1 MLFRSEDAKL
11 YELYDPARKVYLQN
25 WSIGDAAMTMQ
36 NPYWVNYRNLRENK
50 KDRYMLSASLN
61 YKILDWL
68 TVSGRVSLDNAN
80 NDYTEK
86 FYASTNTQL
95 TEGSSRGLYGITKTS
110 DKQLYADFLVSINKN
125 FGEDWNL
132 SANIGGS
139 FTDVRSDLM
148 TVRGGI
154 ADGYALS
161 DR

>member
-1 MLFRSEDAKL
+1 
-11 YELYDPARKVYLQN
+11 
-25 WSIGDAAMTMQ
+25 MTMQ

-110 DKQLYADFLVSINKN
+110 DKQIVCRFFGKLSIRTLVK
-125 FGEDWNL
+125 
-132 SANIGGS
+132 
-139 FTDVRSDLM
+139 T
-148 TVRGGI
+148 GI
-154 ADGYALS
+154 
-161 DR
+161 